1 MLMKSK
7 YMDENAKKK
16 FLEVKELFNRMSHE
30 ISAVIESYHI
40 WPTLTFS
47 RSIPEVGKEQA
58 EKNAALLSLY
68 KDFFIPTE
76 QSHLQTF
83 VIGLMKFFDRHSQ
96 ALSIAGLIREL
107 EKNKS
112 IFTAD
117 VVRSTF
123 KDPGGYDPIKDD
135 YEPITQE
142 IKDKIEELRKP
153 HETLIANLKDIRDKQ
168 FAHADMETINGTF
181 VPNEVEALIV
191 AVQEMFNT
199 LSGNFD
205 SSSTIWNHLKDESI
219 RSTQFVFENLNRG
232 EIQRKEEMRK
242 MYGV

>member
-1 MLMKSK
+1 
-7 YMDENAKKK
+7 MDDNAKKK
-16 FLEVKELFNRMSHE
+16 FIEVKELFNRMSHE
-30 ISAVIESYHI
+30 ISAVVESYHI
-40 WPTLTFS
+40 WRTLTFS

-83 VIGLMKFFDRHSQ
+83 VIGLMKFFDRNPQ
-96 ALSIAGLIREL
+96 ALSIAGLVREL

-123 KDPGGYDPIKDD
+123 KDPMGYDPIKDD

-142 IKDKIEELRKP
+142 IKDKIEKLRKP

-168 FAHADMETINGTF
+168 FAHTDMETIKGTF
-181 VPNEVEALIV
+181 VPNEVEALIA
-191 AVQEMFNT
+191 AVQEIFNK

-205 SSSTIWNHLKDESI
+205 SSSTIWNHLKDDSI
-219 RSTQFVFENLNRG
+219 RSTKFLFENLERG
-232 EIQRKEEMRK
+232 EAQRRKEIEERWNLDRLK
-242 MYGV
+242 